1 MTLVGCINVLR
12 NAAVSDMT
20 PEQRIEFESQ
30 MKSLRKDDIMTE
42 INLLLE
48 DADVKVYRTDDN
60 GDITVRSD
68 GKSLSFETSK

>member
-1 MTLVGCINVLR
+1 
-12 NAAVSDMT
+12 MT